1 MMVTSKPA
9 FRSPRTVD
17 EFVEAAATAMPP
29 ARKTLPGEPPTAKA
43 RPKPAAPPPVIP
55 PAPDLNPRIMKQVNF
70 DLSEPDHYK
79 LKEVVSSMSGRMSL
93 RKFIVAAIQEKIAQV
108 EKEQGAQR

>member
-29 ARKTLPGEPPTAKA
+29 ARKTLPGEPPTAKTK
-43 RPKPAAPPPVIP
+43 PKPAEPVIP
-55 PAPDLNPRIMKQVNF
+55 PTPELNPRIMKQVNF
-70 DLSEPDHYK
+70 DLSEPDHYR

-93 RKFIVAAIQEKIAQV
+93 RKFIVAAIQAEIARV
-108 EKEQGAQR
+108 EKEQGRGG